1 MPTGESMILT
11 AKILVAMSSAA
22 ENKRHFEDSAYM
34 PNPITVEA
42 VTVLPVTEY
51 TEVMKTVFEALG
63 ESMSGQTVELEVPK
77 KNGETDRK

>member
-22 ENKRHFEDSAYM
+22 ENKRHFEDSEYM

-51 TEVMKTVFEALG
+51 TEVMKTVFGALG